1 MSNSE
6 DISARNREHYDSVTD
21 AWGYLLGDNLHYGF
35 FAPGISTG
43 YCQVLVAHS
52 ALDGKTP
59 QEVYYKMSPACERSR
74 FEPRARWPRTARCAF
89 PQAPVVGNRGAPIR
103 LDVRYDGGR
112 KHLPIVDLRL
122 VA

>member
-52 ALDGKTP
+52 ALDG
-59 QEVYYKMSPACERSR
+59 
-74 FEPRARWPRTARCAF
+74 
-89 PQAPVVGNRGAPIR
+89 NRGAPIR